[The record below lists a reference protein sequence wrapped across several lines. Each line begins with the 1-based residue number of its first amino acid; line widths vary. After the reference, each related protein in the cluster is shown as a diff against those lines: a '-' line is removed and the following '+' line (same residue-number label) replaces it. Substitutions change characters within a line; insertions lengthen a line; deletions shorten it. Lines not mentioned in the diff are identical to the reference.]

1 MKIFEQDEKKAVIR
15 LDELAAAMRADE
27 DKNTVA
33 FRDGIQGNPEY
44 EQEWEKLAGE
54 LDEVLNRYI
63 AKAKTVSI
71 NGVNLFGVRRI
82 LVDAYEFRED
92 GDCSIGLY
100 FYDSVE
106 IAHEIAL
113 FLVDAAQ
120 ANLRATISE
129 GGKLVC
135 LDTVDKV
142 GREL

>member
-1 MKIFEQDEKKAVIR
+1 MKIFEQDEKKVVIR

-27 DKNTVA
+27 DP
-33 FRDGIQGNPEY
+33 DSSYEENPEY

-54 LDEVLNRYI
+54 LDEALNRYI
-63 AKAKTVSI
+63 AKAKTVSV
-71 NGVNLFGVRRI
+71 NGVNLFDVRRI

-106 IAHEIAL
+106 NAHEIAL
-113 FLVDAAQ
+113 FLMDAAQ
-120 ANLRATISE
+120 TNLRITISDD
-129 GGKLVC
+129 GKLVC

-142 GREL
+142 GREF

>member
-27 DKNTVA
+27 DP
-33 FRDGIQGNPEY
+33 DSSYEENPEY

-54 LDEVLNRYI
+54 LDEALNRYI
-63 AKAKTVSI
+63 VKAKTVSI

-106 IAHEIAL
+106 NAHEIAL
-113 FLVDAAQ
+113 FLMDAAQ
-120 ANLRATISE
+120 TNLRITISDD
-129 GGKLVC
+129 GKLVC

-142 GREL
+142 GREF

>member
-1 MKIFEQDEKKAVIR
+1 MKIHEQDEKKVVIC

-27 DKNTVA
+27 DP
-33 FRDGIQGNPEY
+33 DSSYEENPEY

-54 LDEVLNRYI
+54 LDEALNRYI
-63 AKAKTVSI
+63 VKAKTVSI

-106 IAHEIAL
+106 NAHEIAL
-113 FLVDAAQ
+113 FLMDAAQ
-120 ANLRATISE
+120 TNLRITISDD
-129 GGKLVC
+129 GKLVC

-142 GREL
+142 GREF

>member
-1 MKIFEQDEKKAVIR
+1 MKIYEQDEKKAVIR

-27 DKNTVA
+27 DP
-33 FRDGIQGNPEY
+33 DSSYEENPEY

-54 LDEVLNRYI
+54 LDEALNRYI

-71 NGVNLFGVRRI
+71 NGVNLFDVRRI

-92 GDCSIGLY
+92 GDCTIGLY
-100 FYDSVE
+100 FYDSSVE

-120 ANLRATISE
+120 TNLHVTISDD
-129 GGKLVC
+129 GKLVC
-135 LDTVDKV
+135 LDTVDKT
-142 GREL
+142 GRRC

>member
-1 MKIFEQDEKKAVIR
+1 MKIYEQDEKKAVIR

-27 DKNTVA
+27 DP
-33 FRDGIQGNPEY
+33 DSSYEENPEY

-54 LDEVLNRYI
+54 LDEALNRYI
-63 AKAKTVSI
+63 AKAKTVAV
-71 NGVNLFGVRRI
+71 NGVNLFDVRRI

-106 IAHEIAL
+106 NAHEIAL

-120 ANLRATISE
+120 TNLRVTISDD
-129 GGKLVC
+129 GKLVC

-142 GREL
+142 GREF